1 MIKRFFFVIVFIFF
15 LPTLT
20 FASFAWSGRME
31 SYHKTD
37 FLNPP
42 PIHPGKTIRPATVNR
57 ELACMKTMLNR
68 AVRHGKLDINPISNV
83 KKLPENNIRMRVL
96 ALEEFERLLDAC
108 SREENKT
115 RHLSGEI

>member
-1 MIKRFFFVIVFIFF
+1 LLGV
-15 LPTLT
+15 
-20 FASFAWSGRME
+20 AEWSRIN
-31 SYHKTD
+31 KTD

-68 AVRHGKLDINPISNV
+68 AARHGKLDINPISNV

-96 ALEEFERLLDAC
+96 TLEEFERLLDAC